1 MLDSKLVIIKV
12 DGGIVSQLYFF
23 AVGKLFEKKGYRV
36 KYDITWFEQEGRGF
50 YSVDKGYNQ
59 VYNVNWDIPKIFPNL
74 HIEIASK
81 SEIDRYKKFA
91 TDSELFLECKPPLY
105 IIGYNYSVN
114 LNIVEVCREIRNFFI
129 PLELMTNDKIKFL
142 GEEIKR
148 NKSCGVHIRRGDLS
162 KEHVVY
168 GKPTDIDYF
177 LRCINIVMLM
187 HKNIKLYFFS
197 DDNKWVKENIVPHI
211 KEIDCV
217 VSDTNTP
224 EQGYLDLY
232 FLSLCKIIIGS
243 HGSMGF
249 GAKLLSQE
257 ETLFITPKYNS
268 MLFSMHNIMMINFEP
283 KSNTNFS
290 ISKVKKIK
298 YKILVKIYYYIR
310 QILLRKFL
318 ITRDG
323 L

>member
-1 MLDSKLVIIKV
+1 
-12 DGGIVSQLYFF
+12 
-23 AVGKLFEKKGYRV
+23 
-36 KYDITWFEQEGRGF
+36 
-50 YSVDKGYNQ
+50 
-59 VYNVNWDIPKIFPNL
+59 
-74 HIEIASK
+74 
-81 SEIDRYKKFA
+81 
-91 TDSELFLECKPPLY
+91 
-105 IIGYNYSVN
+105 
-114 LNIVEVCREIRNFFI
+114 
-129 PLELMTNDKIKFL
+129 
-142 GEEIKR
+142 
-148 NKSCGVHIRRGDLS
+148 
-162 KEHVVY
+162 
-168 GKPTDIDYF
+168 
-177 LRCINIVMLM
+177 
-187 HKNIKLYFFS
+187 
-197 DDNKWVKENIVPHI
+197 DDNKWVKENIVPCI
-211 KEIDCV
+211 KGIDCV
-217 VSDTNTP
+217 VSDISTP

-283 KSNTNFS
+283 KSNTDFS

-323 L
+323 S